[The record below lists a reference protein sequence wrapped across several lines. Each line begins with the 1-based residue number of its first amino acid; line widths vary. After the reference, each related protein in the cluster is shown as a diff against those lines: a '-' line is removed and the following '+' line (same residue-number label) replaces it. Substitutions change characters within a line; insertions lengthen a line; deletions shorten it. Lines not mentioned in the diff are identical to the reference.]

1 MFNMEN
7 KKFTGEI
14 KILQLLD
21 GAKAAEGLTVI
32 IDVFRCFTF
41 EAFALNE
48 NVAHIYPVGA
58 PEKCLELK
66 REHPEFILAGERDGV
81 KLPGFDTGNSPADLV
96 MKYQLDGKTV
106 VHSTSSGVQGV
117 TNAKNATEV
126 LGGSLVTANA
136 IAKYI
141 KSKNPEK
148 VSLVCMGWSCKRPTD
163 EDTLCAE
170 YIKSLLLDEE
180 MDISDRLVTFKDG
193 CGKHFFDNKDKNSFP
208 LPDFFMCLMPN
219 IFDFVLKIE
228 YDERLQLYETKKIVL

>member
-1 MFNMEN
+1 MSNMNE
-7 KKFTGEI
+7 KFKGEI
-14 KILQLLD
+14 KVLQLLD
-21 GAKAAEGLTVI
+21 GAKAAEGLTVV

-41 EAFALNE
+41 EAFALNAG
-48 NVAHIYPVGA
+48 VAHVYPVGG
-58 PEKCLELK
+58 PEECLKLK

-81 KLPGFDTGNSPADLV
+81 KLAGFDTGNSPADLV
-96 MKYQLDGKTV
+96 MKYDLQGKTL

-117 TNAKNATEV
+117 TNAKNATEI
-126 LGGSLVTANA
+126 LGGSLVTAKA
-136 IAKYI
+136 IVKYI
-141 KSKNPEK
+141 KMKNPEM

-180 MDISDRLVTFKDG
+180 IDISDRLVTFKDG

-219 IFDFVLKIE
+219 IFNFVLKVEFNESMGI
-228 YDERLQLYETKKIVL
+228 YETKKVCA

>member
-58 PEKCLELK
+58 PKKCLELK

-96 MKYQLDGKTV
+96 MKYQLEGKTV

-228 YDERLQLYETKKIVL
+228 YDDKLGLYETKKVIF